1 MERSGNFYKAI
12 QLGYIL
18 ISILIGCMAYNS
30 LYEWQEIEALELG
43 NKKID
48 ELRKEINNINIQMIK
63 FSLLGETILEWN
75 DKDIEHYHARRM
87 AMDSM
92 LCRFKATYPA
102 ERIDSVRSLLEDKE
116 RQMFQI
122 VRLMDEQQSINKKI
136 ANQIPV
142 IVQKSVQEQSKKPKR
157 KEDNIVYCEF
167 VCNMLAREGYRTVKA
182 YHLSTAKKHLQQA
195 TDNDIVVAD
204 LRLPDG
210 NGIDL
215 LRWMRKEGKMQP
227 FIIMTDYAEVN
238 TAVESM
244 KLGSIDYIPK
254 QLVEDKL
261 VPLIRSI
268 LKERQAG
275 QRRMPVFARDGS
287 AFQKIMHRIRLVA
300 ATDMSVMI
308 FGENGTGKEHIAHH
322 LHDKSKRAVKPFVAV
337 DCGSLTKELAPSAF
351 FGHVK
356 GAFTGADCAKKGYFH
371 EAEGGTLFLDEVGNL
386 ALETQQM
393 LLRAIQ
399 ERRYRPVGDKADR
412 SFNVRII
419 AATNEDLEAAV
430 SEKRFRQDLLYRLH
444 DFGITVPPLRDCQE
458 DIMPLA
464 EFFREAANKEL
475 ECDVIGFDGEARKTL
490 LTHVWPGNVR
500 ELRQKIMGA
509 VLQAQTGLVTKEH
522 LELAV
527 TKPTSPVS
535 FALRND
541 AEDKERILR
550 ALKQANG
557 NRKVAA
563 ELLGIGRTTLYSKLE
578 EYGLKYK
585 FRQS

>member
-1 MERSGNFYKAI
+1 M
-12 QLGYIL
+12 
-18 ISILIGCMAYNS
+18 
-30 LYEWQEIEALELG
+30 
-43 NKKID
+43 
-48 ELRKEINNINIQMIK
+48 
-63 FSLLGETILEWN
+63 
-75 DKDIEHYHARRM
+75 DK
-87 AMDSM
+87 
-92 LCRFKATYPA
+92 T
-102 ERIDSVRSLLEDKE
+102 RI
-116 RQMFQI
+116 I
-122 VRLMDEQQSINKKI
+122 V
-136 ANQIPV
+136 V
-142 IVQKSVQEQSKKPKR
+142 
-157 KEDNIVYCEF
+157 EDNIVYCEF
-167 VCNMLAREGYRTVKA
+167 VCNLLAREGFRTVQA
-182 YHLSTAKKHLQQA
+182 YHLSTAKKLLQQA
-195 TDNDIVVAD
+195 SDGDIVVSD

-210 NGIDL
+210 DGIDL
-215 LRWMRKEGKMQP
+215 LRWMRKEGMTQP
-227 FIIMTDYAEVN
+227 LIIMTNYAEVH

-244 KLGSIDYIPK
+244 KLGSLDYIPK

-261 VPLIRSI
+261 MPLLHTI
-268 LKERQAG
+268 LKERSIG
-275 QRRMPVFARDGS
+275 RNRMPVFARDSS
-287 AFQKIMHRIRLVA
+287 AFQKIMQQIRLVA
-300 ATDMSVMI
+300 PTDMSVLI

-322 LHDKSKRAVKPFVAV
+322 LHDKSKRAGKPFVPV
-337 DCGSLTKELAPSAF
+337 DCGSLSKDLAPSAF

-356 GAFTGADCAKKGYFH
+356 GAFTGADSTKKGYFN

-399 ERRYRPVGDKADR
+399 ERRYRPIGDKTDK

-444 DFGITVPPLRDCQE
+444 DFEITVPPLRDCQE

-464 EFFREAANKEL
+464 EFFREIANNEL
-475 ECDVIGFDGEARKTL
+475 ECSVTGFDAEARKTL
-490 LTHVWPGNVR
+490 LTHPWPGNVR

-509 VLQAQTGLVTKEH
+509 VLQAQTGVVMKEH

-585 FRQS
+585 FQQS

>member
-1 MERSGNFYKAI
+1 M
-12 QLGYIL
+12 
-18 ISILIGCMAYNS
+18 
-30 LYEWQEIEALELG
+30 
-43 NKKID
+43 
-48 ELRKEINNINIQMIK
+48 
-63 FSLLGETILEWN
+63 
-75 DKDIEHYHARRM
+75 DK
-87 AMDSM
+87 
-92 LCRFKATYPA
+92 T
-102 ERIDSVRSLLEDKE
+102 RI
-116 RQMFQI
+116 I
-122 VRLMDEQQSINKKI
+122 V
-136 ANQIPV
+136 V
-142 IVQKSVQEQSKKPKR
+142 
-157 KEDNIVYCEF
+157 EDNIVYCEF
-167 VCNMLAREGYRTVKA
+167 VCNLLAREGFRTVQA
-182 YHLSTAKKHLQQA
+182 YHLSTAKKLLQQA
-195 TDNDIVVAD
+195 SDGDIVVSD

-210 NGIDL
+210 DGIDL
-215 LRWMRKEGKMQP
+215 LRWMRKEGMTQP
-227 FIIMTDYAEVN
+227 LIIMTNYAEVH

-244 KLGSIDYIPK
+244 KLGSLDYIPK

-261 VPLIRSI
+261 MPLLHTI
-268 LKERQAG
+268 LKERSIG
-275 QRRMPVFARDGS
+275 RNRMPVFARDSS
-287 AFQKIMHRIRLVA
+287 AFQKIMQQIRLVA
-300 ATDMSVMI
+300 PTDMSVLI

-322 LHDKSKRAVKPFVAV
+322 LHDKSKRAGKPFVPV
-337 DCGSLTKELAPSAF
+337 DCGSLSKDLAPSAF

-356 GAFTGADCAKKGYFH
+356 GAFTGADSTKKGYFN

-399 ERRYRPVGDKADR
+399 ERRYRPIGDKTAK

-419 AATNEDLEAAV
+419 AATNEDLEKAV
-430 SEKRFRQDLLYRLH
+430 IEKRFRQDLLYRLH
-444 DFGITVPPLRDCQE
+444 DFEITVPPLRDCQE

-464 EFFREAANKEL
+464 EFFREIANNEL
-475 ECDVIGFDGEARKTL
+475 ECSVTGFDAEARKTL
-490 LTHVWPGNVR
+490 LTHPWPGNVR

-509 VLQAQTGLVTKEH
+509 VLQAQTGVVMKEH

-585 FRQS
+585 FQQS

>member
-1 MERSGNFYKAI
+1 M
-12 QLGYIL
+12 
-18 ISILIGCMAYNS
+18 
-30 LYEWQEIEALELG
+30 
-43 NKKID
+43 NKTKI
-48 ELRKEINNINIQMIK
+48 
-63 FSLLGETILEWN
+63 
-75 DKDIEHYHARRM
+75 
-87 AMDSM
+87 
-92 LCRFKATYPA
+92 
-102 ERIDSVRSLLEDKE
+102 
-116 RQMFQI
+116 I
-122 VRLMDEQQSINKKI
+122 V
-136 ANQIPV
+136 V
-142 IVQKSVQEQSKKPKR
+142 
-157 KEDNIVYCEF
+157 EDNIVYCEY
-167 VCNMLAREGYRTVKA
+167 VCNMLSREGYRNMKA

-210 NGIDL
+210 SGIDL
-215 LRWMRKEGKMQP
+215 LCWMRKEGKMQP

-275 QRRMPVFARDGS
+275 QRRMPIFAREGS

-308 FGENGTGKEHIAHH
+308 FGENGTGKEHIAHL
-322 LHDKSKRAVKPFVAV
+322 LHDKSKRAGKPFVAV
-337 DCGSLTKELAPSAF
+337 DCGSLSKELAPSAF

-356 GAFTGADCAKKGYFH
+356 GAFTGADNAKKGYFH

-412 SFNVRII
+412 NFNVRII
-419 AATNEDLEAAV
+419 AATNEDLEV
-430 SEKRFRQDLLYRLH
+430 SVNEKRFRQDLLYRLH

-464 EFFREAANKEL
+464 EFFRDMANREL
-475 ECDVIGFDGEARKTL
+475 EHA
-490 LTHVWPGNVR
+490 WPGNVR
-500 ELRQKIMGA
+500 ELRQKVMGA
-509 VLQAQTGLVTKEH
+509 VLQAQEGVVMKEH

-527 TKPTSPVS
+527 TKPTSTVS

-557 NRKVAA
+557 NRSVAA

-585 FRQS
+585 FKQS

>member
-1 MERSGNFYKAI
+1 MSR
-12 QLGYIL
+12 LTL
-18 ISILIGCMAYNS
+18 L
-30 LYEWQEIEALELG
+30 LYGA
-43 NKKID
+43 
-48 ELRKEINNINIQMIK
+48 
-63 FSLLGETILEWN
+63 
-75 DKDIEHYHARRM
+75 DKGD
-87 AMDSM
+87 
-92 LCRFKATYPA
+92 
-102 ERIDSVRSLLEDKE
+102 
-116 RQMFQI
+116 
-122 VRLMDEQQSINKKI
+122 
-136 ANQIPV
+136 
-142 IVQKSVQEQSKKPKR
+142 
-157 KEDNIVYCEF
+157 EF

-275 QRRMPVFARDGS
+275 QRRMPVFAREGS

-308 FGENGTGKEHIAHH
+308 FGENGTGKEHIAHL
-322 LHDKSKRAVKPFVAV
+322 LHDKSKRAGKPFVAV
-337 DCGSLTKELAPSAF
+337 DCGSLSKELAPSAF

-356 GAFTGADCAKKGYFH
+356 GAFTGADNAKKGYFH

-412 SFNVRII
+412 NFNVRII
-419 AATNEDLEAAV
+419 AATNEDLEVAV
-430 SEKRFRQDLLYRLH
+430 NEKRFRQDLLYRLH

-464 EFFREAANKEL
+464 EFFRDMANREL
-475 ECDVIGFDGEARKTL
+475 ECSVSGFSSEARKAL
-490 LTHVWPGNVR
+490 LTHAWPGNVR
-500 ELRQKIMGA
+500 ELRQKVMGA
-509 VLQAQTGLVTKEH
+509 VLQAQEGVVMKEH

-527 TKPTSPVS
+527 TKPTSTVS

-557 NRKVAA
+557 NRSVAA

-585 FRQS
+585 FKQS